1 MGYVLCFWE
10 SIAVVAATAINHV
23 KSLSVVLTM
32 VKLNIVMNAL
42 IIRVKNMNALM
53 NTIHLSHTGVKNQ
66 I

>member
-1 MGYVLCFWE
+1 
-10 SIAVVAATAINHV
+10 
-23 KSLSVVLTM
+23 M

-53 NTIHLSHTGVKNQ
+53 NTILLSHTGVKNQ